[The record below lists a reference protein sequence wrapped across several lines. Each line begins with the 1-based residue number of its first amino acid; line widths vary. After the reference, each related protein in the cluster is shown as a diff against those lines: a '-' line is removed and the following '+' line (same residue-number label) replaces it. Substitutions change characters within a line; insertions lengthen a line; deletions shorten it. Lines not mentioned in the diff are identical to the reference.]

1 MSWTKV
7 LKLKIE
13 SLQGERPTR
22 KPERR
27 KRKIPM
33 VGGKDPSKI
42 KENIIYGGESLDYV
56 DEDYETMLAES
67 TRDDLIDAFVEK
79 LEELSKEELIKI
91 LIKTQGTINVKTPK
105 L

>member
-1 MSWTKV
+1 MSWSNI
-7 LKLKIE
+7 LKIKRE
-13 SLQGERPTR
+13 EDETRFNRP
-22 KPERR
+22 P
-27 KRKIPM
+27 KRKKRKVPM
-33 VGGKDPSKI
+33 VGGKDPSKV
-42 KENIIYGGESLDYV
+42 KENIIYGGDSLDYV

-67 TRDDLIDAFVEK
+67 TRDDLIDAFIEK

>member
-1 MSWTKV
+1 MSWTNII
-7 LKLKIE
+7 KLRRE
-13 SLQGERPTR
+13 EDERRLNRP
-22 KPERR
+22 PERK
-27 KRKIPM
+27 KRKVPM

-42 KENIIYGGESLDYV
+42 KEDIIYGGDSLDYV
-56 DEDYETMLAES
+56 DEDYDTMLAES

-79 LEELSKEELIKI
+79 LESLSKEELIKV

>member
-1 MSWTKV
+1 MSWSNI
-7 LKLKIE
+7 LKIKRE
-13 SLQGERPTR
+13 EDETRFSRP
-22 KPERR
+22 PERK
-27 KRKIPM
+27 KRKVPM

-42 KENIIYGGESLDYV
+42 KEDIIYGGDSLDYV
-56 DEDYETMLAES
+56 DEDYEDSLAES
-67 TRDDLIDAFVEK
+67 TREQLIDAFVEK

>member
-1 MSWTKV
+1 MSWTNI

-13 SLQGERPTR
+13 ALQGERHTR

-33 VGGKDPSKI
+33 VGGKDPSKV
-42 KENIIYGGESLDYV
+42 KENIVYGGDSLDYV
-56 DEDYETMLAES
+56 DEDYENSLAES
-67 TRDDLIDAFVEK
+67 TREQLIDAFIEK
-79 LEELSKEELIKI
+79 IEELSKEELIKV

-105 L
+105 F